1 MSLMSPP
8 PKKAFLRRSV
18 FPQKKAFEDADMVIV
33 SFCGGDTSAIFS
45 VSAVFFGFCRNRL
58 SLLKSDVCAVLL
70 TMDPCPR
77 TNGICVGDLF
87 PLACGQ
93 FNFLGKR
100 RPAREE
106 VDA

>member
-1 MSLMSPP
+1 MSE
-8 PKKAFLRRSV
+8 REITH
-18 FPQKKAFEDADMVIV
+18 FEDVDVDAVGL
-33 SFCGGDTSAIFS
+33 SFWGSVLSAIFS
-45 VSAVFFGFCRNRL
+45 VSTLFFWLCRNRL